1 MKARHRA
8 DQGMLTG
15 SEAVRIVDRAF
26 IAQLEADR
34 AADRKKIANLE
45 IARISARRIGAAVGI
60 VMAQLKVSDEQ
71 AFAMLREASQ
81 NQNRKLRDVAED
93 VAHRHRRV
101 IDGRVA

>member
-1 MKARHRA
+1 
-8 DQGMLTG
+8 MLTG
-15 SEAVRIVDRAF
+15 SEVVRIVDRAF
-26 IAQLEADR
+26 IGQLEADR

-45 IARISARRIGAAVGI
+45 IALISARRIGAAVGI

-93 VAHRHRRV
+93 VLLTGTV
-101 IDGRVA
+101 E